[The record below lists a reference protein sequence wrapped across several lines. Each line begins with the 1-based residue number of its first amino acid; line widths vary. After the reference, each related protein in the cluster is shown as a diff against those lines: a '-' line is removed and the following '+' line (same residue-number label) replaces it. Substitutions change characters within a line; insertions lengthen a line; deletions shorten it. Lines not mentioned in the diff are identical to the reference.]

1 MTAATLQ
8 NRLTPAELLIIMHIA
23 NGKSIEEIAVLVNR
37 STRNVSYHLGR
48 ARQRCH
54 ANNLPHLVS
63 IAIAT
68 GDLVW
73 EDEAERRV
81 IPSLP
86 PNGAQ
91 RPRLA

>member
-1 MTAATLQ
+1 MTKTLSD
-8 NRLTPAELLIIMHIA
+8 RLTETELVIVMHIA
-23 NGKSIEEIAVLVNR
+23 NGKSLEEIALVMHR
-37 STRNVSYHLGR
+37 SRSNVSYHIGR
-48 ARQRCH
+48 ARQRAH

-73 EDEAERRV
+73 EDERECRV
-81 IPSLP
+81 LSSL
-86 PNGAQ
+86 NGTQ

>member
-1 MTAATLQ
+1 MTLKD
-8 NRLTPAELLIIMHIA
+8 RLTPTELLIVMHIA
-23 NGKSIEEIAVLVNR
+23 NGKSLEEIAAILHR
-37 STRNVSYHLGR
+37 SRSNVSYHIGR
-48 ARQRCH
+48 ARQRAH

-68 GDLVW
+68 GDLIW
-73 EDEAERRV
+73 EDDRECRTL
-81 IPSLP
+81 SS